1 MLPGN
6 ELHALKSRVH
16 VGLKKSLMFL
26 KQCQMI
32 IYIFVLCY
40 FFTNGYSQNYKPP
53 VGIPAPQF
61 GIEETVESVYDPG
74 FYTLYIDNTH
84 PGATDVDNPNGSQDK
99 PRKTIP
105 KNMTLSAGSVV
116 LIKGGPYQMD
126 FKNIWTCS
134 GTADKPVFIRGS
146 GPDNKPILLNTHLSL
161 DGQYFIIENIEFYD
175 DSYLRTR
182 ETASHLAIRNCEI
195 HNPIGKIINFGAAIS
210 ARGSDV
216 VIYKNNIHHNITNDP
231 RKGGDCHGVNPG
243 VGAKRVWI
251 LDNNI
256 HHNSGDAVQACHA
269 CDPAPQYVYI
279 GRNLLHEDREN
290 GVDLKYVKDVVI
302 SQNTLYGYRDATTS
316 DGSAMVLGSDGMPNR
331 PWVIFNEIYD
341 SDNGIR
347 NEETDNAWII
357 GNKIYNIKGFAIA
370 LEKKSDDLYIIGNTI
385 YNVDVAILQYKREN
399 FRIHVFNNIFA
410 NIKGKRYKC
419 HINIPSPAI
428 TDVSEFANNLFWLDG
443 APVILTWGKEFT
455 IHSTLEFKN
464 FPGGPN
470 NIIGDPLFRNPAKND
485 FELQKNSA
493 AIDKAIEHAVYDTF
507 KKMHG
512 FDIKVDYKGTVRPQ
526 QSNWDIGAYEF
537 IK

>member
-1 MLPGN
+1 
-6 ELHALKSRVH
+6 
-16 VGLKKSLMFL
+16 MFL
-26 KQCQMI
+26 KQYRI
-32 IYIFVLCY
+32 LIYIFLLW
-40 FFTNGYSQNYKPP
+40 FFLTESYGQTYKPP
-53 VGIPAPQF
+53 IGIPIPDF
-61 GIEETVESVYDPG
+61 GIEETVESVYGPG
-74 FYTLYIDNTH
+74 FYTHYIDNTH
-84 PGATDVDNPNGSQDK
+84 RGATDINNPNGSQDK

-105 KNMTLSAGSVV
+105 QNMTLPAGSVV
-116 LIKGGPYQMD
+116 LIKGGPYQTD
-126 FKNIWTCS
+126 LKNIWTCS
-134 GTADKPVFIRGS
+134 GTADKPVFIRGIY
-146 GPDNKPILLNTHLSL
+146 PDNRPQLLNFHLSV
-161 DGQYFIIENIEFYD
+161 DGQYFIIEDIEFYD
-175 DSYLRTR
+175 DSFIRSR
-182 ETASHLAIRNCEI
+182 DTAAYFAIRNCEI
-195 HNPIGKIINFGAAIS
+195 HNPPGKIINFGAAIS

-216 VIYKNNIHHNITNDP
+216 VIYKNHIHHNITNDP

-251 LDNNI
+251 LDNHI

-302 SQNTLYGYRDATTS
+302 SQNILYGYKRASTS

-370 LEKKSDDLYIIGNTI
+370 LEKKSDDLYIIGNTVC
-385 YNVDVAILQYKREN
+385 NVDVIIHQYKREN

-410 NIKGKRYKC
+410 NIRGKRYKC
-419 HINIPSPAI
+419 HLNIPSPTIA
-428 TDVSEFANNLFWLDG
+428 DVSEFANNLFWQDG
-443 APVILTWGKEFT
+443 APVILRWDSEFT
-455 IHSTLEFKN
+455 IHSTLEFEN
-464 FPGGPN
+464 FPGGAN
-470 NIIGDPLFRNPAKND
+470 NIIGNPLFRNVAKNN

-493 AIDKAIEHAVYDTF
+493 AIDKAIEYPVYE
-507 KKMHG
+507 KYYRMHG
-512 FDIKVDYKGTVRPQ
+512 LDIKLDYNGTVRPQ
-526 QSNWDIGAYEF
+526 HTNWDIGAYEY